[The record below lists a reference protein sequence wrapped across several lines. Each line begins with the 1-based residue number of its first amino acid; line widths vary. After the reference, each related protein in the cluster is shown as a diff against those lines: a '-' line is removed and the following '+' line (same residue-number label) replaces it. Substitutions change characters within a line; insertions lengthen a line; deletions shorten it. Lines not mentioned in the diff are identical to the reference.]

1 MNQTRLFFCEKC
13 SVLSNNLI
21 SKQNFSERQID
32 PDIGTNRERSA
43 QNFHDA
49 IKMNKKPAKK
59 QMDPMLA
66 KIPPRNIEAEASLLS
81 AVLIDNSVFDEII
94 ETLRPLDFYKTA
106 HQKIFE
112 AMIGLFEKGAPVDL
126 VSLSNFLK
134 DQEQLEK
141 IGGAAY
147 LAKLIDEV
155 PLAVNAAH
163 YAKIIHDKATLRSLI
178 ERGYAIIKRCWTQQ
192 SQVEDVVD
200 FAESCVFEVSERKV
214 RSSFQRVRDLVVRSF
229 DVIESRRKNEGGP
242 SGVPT
247 GFFKLDK
254 LTAGLQKSDLIILA
268 ARPSM
273 GKTAFA
279 LNIARNAAVE
289 CQIPVGFFSL
299 EMSKEQLVMRLLCSE
314 ARIDSLRLRDGSVSA
329 HDMHRLQ
336 NAKGTLCEAPIYIDD
351 SYDNSVLSIRA
362 KSRRLKS
369 ENGLGL
375 VIIDYLQLIKV
386 PRHTERRDLDVSEIS
401 RSLKS
406 LAKELEIPVV
416 ALSQLNRQSERRDDK
431 RPRLSDLRESGALEQ
446 DADLVAFIHR
456 QNASRQKEAMNFDDG
471 TAELI
476 VAKHRNGPTD
486 SIYFTF
492 LDAYARFENLAPDET
507 IHKSW

>member
-1 MNQTRLFFCEKC
+1 M
-13 SVLSNNLI
+13 
-21 SKQNFSERQID
+21 D
-32 PDIGTNRERSA
+32 
-43 QNFHDA
+43 
-49 IKMNKKPAKK
+49 KKPNKMK
-59 QMDPMLA
+59 MDPMLD
-66 KIPPRNIEAEASLLS
+66 KLPPQSIEAEASVLS
-81 AVLIDNSVFDEII
+81 AVLIENSVLNEVVEI
-94 ETLRPLDFYKTA
+94 LRPLDFYKTA
-106 HQKIFE
+106 HQKIFS
-112 AMIGLFEKGAPVDL
+112 AMIELSEKSEPVDL
-126 VSLSNFLK
+126 VTLTNFLK
-134 DQEQLEK
+134 DREQLEN
-141 IGGAAY
+141 IGGAVY
-147 LAKLIDEV
+147 LSKLIDEV
-155 PLAVNAAH
+155 PLAVNALH

-178 ERGYAIIKRCWTQQ
+178 ERGYAIIKRCWADQ
-192 SQVEDVVD
+192 SQVDDVVD

-214 RSSFQRVRDLVVRSF
+214 RASFHSVKDLVISSFE
-229 DVIESRRKNEGGP
+229 VIESRRKNEGIP
-242 SGVPT
+242 TGVPT

-254 LTAGLQKSDLIILA
+254 LTSGFQKSDLIILA

-314 ARIDSLRLRDGSVSA
+314 ARIDSIRLRDGSVSRQGL
-329 HDMHRLQ
+329 DRLK
-336 NAKGTLCEAPIYIDD
+336 NAGGTLYDAPIYIDD

-375 VIIDYLQLIKV
+375 VIIDYLQLLKV
-386 PRHTERRDLDVSEIS
+386 TRRTERRDLDVSEIS
-401 RSLKS
+401 RSLKG

-446 DADLVAFIHR
+446 DADVVAFIHR
-456 QNASRQKEAMNFDDG
+456 KNAFKKKAEMSFDDG

-476 VAKHRNGPTD
+476 IAKQRNGPTD
-486 SIYFTF
+486 TLRLTF
-492 LDAYARFENLAPDET
+492 LDAYARFENLAPDEYVNE
-507 IHKSW
+507 SR